1 MQKSFPLRH
10 SLHFYCRNSCLKRIK
25 MKYFRG
31 STELFFD
38 ISSVLGTACFQVGLV
53 LILILTNA
61 CLLLSFHSP
70 LHTAAHRSVAEVM
83 EAVVLPELLSPIR
96 VGNVVVLFRKSKWPQ
111 WLQKE

>member
-10 SLHFYCRNSCLKRIK
+10 SLHFYCRNSCLKGIK

-38 ISSVLGTACFQVGLV
+38 ISSVLGTACFQVSLV